1 MDEIPGKAN
10 NLAIY
15 PNPAHDH
22 FTISGN
28 LMHDGAAT
36 ITISDLSGRIV
47 SQYNKQFHSGAF
59 QEDIDIHELTKGIYI
74 IKLDADRK
82 SESVKLIVR

>member
-1 MDEIPGKAN
+1 MMVQQPSQYLTSVEEL
-10 NLAIY
+10 LA
-15 PNPAHDH
+15 
-22 FTISGN
+22 
-28 LMHDGAAT
+28 
-36 ITISDLSGRIV
+36 
-47 SQYNKQFHSGAF
+47 YNKQFHSGAF